1 MHLRDK
7 MFLLSGLLIV
17 LVGSV
22 LSILWNLL
30 AGFIALLLLAY
41 LCLFLLVLQRRQL
54 ARVQQ
59 RTLDLVKWTTKRGT
73 RPTTSSTDVSKQCVE
88 IPTKRIIGI
97 LQAQQMS
104 MERLSRKF
112 DSAPNQSDDT
122 TALPKTSNTDS
133 NY

>member
-7 MFLLSGLLIV
+7 MFLLSGFLLV

-30 AGFIALLLLAY
+30 AGLISLLLLAY
-41 LCLFLLVLQRRQL
+41 LCLILLVLQRRQL
-54 ARVQQ
+54 ARVQK

-73 RPTTSSTDVSKQCVE
+73 RAAPSVKDGSKQCAE

-104 MERLSRKF
+104 MERLSRKI
-112 DSAPNQSDDT
+112 DSLPNRNDNNPRVLKNEED
-122 TALPKTSNTDS
+122 
-133 NY
+133 